1 MSKFTKIPSE
11 IRSFLQKNAENRIN
25 PAFSK
30 FTALLEDIRISD
42 NDLGGVKRANCQLTN
57 RQLFQIIILLSFLA
71 VPGFSHYAESTILK
85 MFGGRE
91 VRLFLC
97 TRGKNE
103 NWKIL
108 LTTDLSIDFMRANE
122 IYAMRWSIEVFFA
135 DGKRVLDL
143 AGLPT
148 CQWLL

>member
-11 IRSFLQKNAENRIN
+11 IRSFFADKRIN

-71 VPGFSHYAESTILK
+71 VPGISAHCSTPPIR
-85 MFGGRE
+85 FR
-91 VRLFLC
+91 VQ
-97 TRGKNE
+97 
-103 NWKIL
+103 
-108 LTTDLSIDFMRANE
+108 
-122 IYAMRWSIEVFFA
+122 IYTPPP
-135 DGKRVLDL
+135 
-143 AGLPT
+143 LPIYVV
-148 CQWLL
+148 